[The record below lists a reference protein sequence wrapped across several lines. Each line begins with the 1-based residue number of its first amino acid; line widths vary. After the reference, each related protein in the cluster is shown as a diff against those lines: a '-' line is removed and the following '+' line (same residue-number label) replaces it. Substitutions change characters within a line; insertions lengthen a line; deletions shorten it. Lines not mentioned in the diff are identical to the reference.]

1 VSLFRRK
8 RKYQRRKKIEWEVNP
23 ETAREI
29 GAIALIVFGL
39 LFLLSL
45 FGAAGSL
52 GYYLARLI
60 KFLFGFLSYP
70 FALAFVLLGI
80 AIFMPQKIKL
90 KPSSA
95 IGLILFALFLPAF
108 VHLFIDRS
116 MALEAAELGQGGG
129 IVGFAISSLFS
140 LLLGR
145 WVSFLMIFGLC
156 LVSLMLIF
164 SLTLTSVFSK
174 LKDRLFR
181 QKEAPVEIRSGVPVL
196 TMTQKRQVE
205 GEKESQ
211 LTPGGYQLPS
221 YDLLEAPSTGPT
233 SGDVNKNLAIIAK
246 TLSHFGITVTMSD
259 VNIGPTV
266 TQYTLKPAEGVK
278 LSQIT
283 ARANDLALALAA
295 HPIRIE
301 APIPGK
307 AFVGIEVPNQKRAI
321 VTLKEL
327 FLSKEWR
334 EHNCKLP
341 IALGRDVAGVP
352 MVVNLE
358 KMPHLLV
365 AGSTGSGKTIFLN
378 SLIMSLL
385 FSKTPSELKFILI
398 DPKRVEFT
406 YYNNLPH
413 LLVPV
418 VVDLDKTVSTLKW
431 TVAEMER
438 RYKIFQEVHKR
449 DIDVYN
455 QTQEEKM
462 PYIVVIIDELADLM
476 ALAASEVEAQIVRI
490 AQMARATG
498 IHLVLATQRPSVDV
512 ITGLIKANVTARI
525 AFAVASQVDSRTILD
540 MGGAERLLG
549 DGDMLY
555 QGSDIAKPRR
565 IQGALVREKEIKR
578 VTEFIKSQMPEVNY
592 DEAIVEY
599 KPETSRLTEVP
610 SDELYEQA
618 KEVVVNARTA
628 SASLLQ
634 RRLRIGYTR
643 AARLLDLLEQE
654 GVIGPAEGSK
664 PREVLIEKSEEG

>member
-1 VSLFRRK
+1 LFRRK
-8 RKYQRRKKIEWEVNP
+8 RKYQRRKKIEWEVDP
-23 ETAREI
+23 ETAKEI
-29 GAIALIVFGL
+29 IAIVLIIAGF
-39 LFLLSL
+39 LFLFSL
-45 FGAAGSL
+45 FGIAGSFV
-52 GYYLARLI
+52 GNYLVYFI
-60 KFLFGFLSYP
+60 KFLFGFLAYP
-70 FALAFVLLGI
+70 LALASVFLGI
-80 AIFMPQKIKL
+80 TIFMPQKISL
-90 KPSSA
+90 KPGSI

-108 VHLFIDRS
+108 IHLFIDKDV
-116 MALEAAELGQGGG
+116 ALESAKLGQGGG
-129 IVGFAISSLFS
+129 IVGFAISFLFRA
-140 LLLGR
+140 LFGP
-145 WVSFLMIFGLC
+145 WIPFLIICGLC
-156 LVSLMLIF
+156 LISLMLIF
-164 SLTLTSVFSK
+164 SLRLAPALER
-174 LKDRLFR
+174 LKGRLFK
-181 QKEAPVEIRSGVPVL
+181 QKEVPVEIRSGVPVL
-196 TMTQKRQVE
+196 TMTQKRQIE

-211 LTPGGYQLPS
+211 PVSGGYHLPS
-221 YDLLEAPSTGPT
+221 YDLLEAPSGGAT

-246 TLSHFGITVTMSD
+246 TLANFGITVTMFD
-259 VNIGPTV
+259 VSIGPTV

-283 ARANDLALALAA
+283 ARTNDLALALAA

-307 AFVGIEVPNQKRAI
+307 ALVGIEVPNQKRAI
-321 VTLKEL
+321 VSLKEL
-327 FLSKEWR
+327 FLSREWR
-334 EHNCKLP
+334 EHDCKLP
-341 IALGRDVAGVP
+341 VALGRDVAGVP
-352 MVVNLE
+352 VVVNLE

-378 SLIMSLL
+378 ALIINLL
-385 FSKTPSELKFILI
+385 FAKTPSELKFILI

-413 LLVPV
+413 LLAPV
-418 VVDLDKTVSTLKW
+418 VADPDKIISTLKW

-438 RYKIFQEVHKR
+438 RYKIFQEVRKR

-455 QTQEEKM
+455 QGQEEKM

-512 ITGLIKANVTARI
+512 ITGLIKANVSARI

-540 MGGAERLLG
+540 TGGAERLLG

-578 VTEFIKSQMPEVNY
+578 VTEFIRSQVPEISYNQEV
-592 DEAIVEY
+592 IEY
-599 KPETSRLTEVP
+599 KPETSRLTEMP
-610 SDELYEQA
+610 SDKLYEQA
-618 KEVVVNARTA
+618 KEVVLNARTA

-634 RRLRIGYTR
+634 RRLGIGYTR
-643 AARLLDLLEQE
+643 AARLLDFLEQE

-664 PREVLIEKSEEG
+664 PREVLIEKKEEE